1 MTAPHRTISKPPH
14 PADGLTM
21 RVERDPM
28 PIGVVIPDPRSFKD
42 GGLIWRL
49 TYTNSG
55 ALNFCAAQVVE
66 TVQLLCSPGLSQS
79 RAISILKGMR
89 AAYKEALD
97 E

>member
-1 MTAPHRTISKPPH
+1 MS
-14 PADGLTM
+14 
-21 RVERDPM
+21 
-28 PIGVVIPDPRSFKD
+28 IGVAVPDPRSFKD

-66 TVQLLCSPGLSQS
+66 TVQTLCSPGLSQA
-79 RAISILKGMR
+79 RAINMLKGMR